1 MALSD
6 YGPYAASTS
15 FGKLLDRIQQQTHV
29 YRSAAGSLCIQQKSE
44 EHFEPLLN
52 QAWQKKHLEV
62 HPLKFFFQLYT
73 MFFFIY
79 DFPIVLCG
87 IPMDFPIFSSPK
99 IRKTLP
105 VGLGQAPLAA
115 HLLIKA
121 FLAGVV
127 CVLK

>member
-62 HPLKFFFQLYT
+62 HPLKFFFNCIQWL
-73 MFFFIY
+73 FFF
-79 DFPIVLCG
+79 
-87 IPMDFPIFSSPK
+87 
-99 IRKTLP
+99 
-105 VGLGQAPLAA
+105 
-115 HLLIKA
+115 
-121 FLAGVV
+121 
-127 CVLK
+127 

>member
-15 FGKLLDRIQQQTHV
+15 FGKLLDQIQQQTHV

-73 MFFFIY
+73 MVFCFY
-79 DFPIVLCG
+79 L
-87 IPMDFPIFSSPK
+87 
-99 IRKTLP
+99 
-105 VGLGQAPLAA
+105 
-115 HLLIKA
+115 
-121 FLAGVV
+121 
-127 CVLK
+127 